1 FFLSTSDLNVVNT
14 PQGLAIRKG
23 FVLYQLVFD
32 PTNVDW
38 DLVGMPA
45 AETFELSKVTSGLQT
60 VWHESADGWNERTS
74 AIRHDFAADTMVRAW
89 TMWGKAYY
97 GQANRDSENTIG
109 AAGNTVTFDT
119 TYTQSYGGIQLG
131 ADVSRR
137 TARGGAWALGGL
149 FGYNK
154 TRVEFDANSDS
165 IDGTVIN
172 IGAYGSFMAGP
183 FFADSLVKDD
193 IATLDFDLPAYAAV
207 DNVDANSVGAE
218 LTFGGRFGR
227 RIVFEPLGTLAY
239 VKTSVGKLDSAG
251 MNFNWEDGTSFR
263 GIFALRLSGELGPE

>member
-1 FFLSTSDLNVVNT
+1 
-14 PQGLAIRKG
+14 
-23 FVLYQLVFD
+23 
-32 PTNVDW
+32 
-38 DLVGMPA
+38 
-45 AETFELSKVTSGLQT
+45 
-60 VWHESADGWNERTS
+60 
-74 AIRHDFAADTMVRAW
+74 
-89 TMWGKAYY
+89 WGKAYY

-183 FFADSLVKDD
+183 FFADLLVKDD

-263 GIFALRLSGELGPE
+263 GIFALRLSGELGPEQTKLQPFILGGIGREFDGENNLLLTTGGSSLAIMDKPLETFGVASLGLNVLGTNGWSGFIRADGLLGPDYHSASIRVGMRIR

>member
-1 FFLSTSDLNVVNT
+1 QSSAGTGCGLAAAFADCMTIGGSSVASGSTGTRVSINDTNSAGSGAINLPGTVIVDGTSGAAGDFFLSTSDLNVVNT

-137 TARGGAWALGGL
+137 
-149 FGYNK
+149 
-154 TRVEFDANSDS
+154 
-165 IDGTVIN
+165 
-172 IGAYGSFMAGP
+172 
-183 FFADSLVKDD
+183 
-193 IATLDFDLPAYAAV
+193 
-207 DNVDANSVGAE
+207 
-218 LTFGGRFGR
+218 
-227 RIVFEPLGTLAY
+227 
-239 VKTSVGKLDSAG
+239 
-251 MNFNWEDGTSFR
+251 
-263 GIFALRLSGELGPE
+263 